1 MRNNRP
7 HKERIRSRFE
17 WGLMADI
24 GIPDYETRM
33 AILRKKEESDG
44 LKKYNIPD
52 EVMQYIAT
60 NVKSNIRELEG
71 SLTKLIALH
80 KLKKEDINIMLASE
94 ALKDIVSPNE
104 NRQIT
109 PELILEVVSEHYS
122 VSISDLKSGK
132 RNSNI
137 SIPRQVAMY
146 LCRNMTDTPLKS
158 IGVTSLLTVGF

>member
-1 MRNNRP
+1 M
-7 HKERIRSRFE
+7 
-17 WGLMADI
+17 
-24 GIPDYETRM
+24 
-33 AILRKKEESDG
+33 
-44 LKKYNIPD
+44 
-52 EVMQYIAT
+52 
-60 NVKSNIRELEG
+60 EG
-71 SLTKLIALH
+71 SLNKLIALH

-158 IGVTSLLTVGF
+158 IGIILGGRDHSTVNHGVEKVAQEIKIDEAFSNTVEIINKKINPV